1 MKLIGRTTLINASF
15 VLAGA
20 ACILA
25 CGNLIPIRGY
35 RFVASIATPLLC
47 FWGGMLIRCKVGEP
61 KWWVVAMAAMLMIA
75 SYGYSFYA
83 LSNFSSVNIFYQW
96 WGIMLL
102 GFILPW
108 DYLYQHRDQEGIKSG
123 IILLI
128 SALAFSTLD
137 LVNER
142 MTDVALPA
150 PVDDL
155 GTLLSSVT
163 LYVLPFAAIIPVYFA
178 AEFSFSKAGQWL
190 VEKKWFRWIIG
201 IAAAYTFLKII
212 VDLVFVPVW
221 DVQMWQ
227 LTQLFVQPFT
237 IYLIIVI
244 CRIVRKLKKKEITW
258 KEVFCI

>member
-1 MKLIGRTTLINASF
+1 MAGGACLLLIAGQNFNPYGPLPIKGFQFIAN
-15 VLAGA
+15 LAM
-20 ACILA
+20 
-25 CGNLIPIRGY
+25 PM
-35 RFVASIATPLLC
+35 LC
-47 FWGGMLIRCKVGEP
+47 FWVGMLIRHKVGKP
-61 KWWVVAMAAMLMIA
+61 KQWVIAIAGALMVA
-75 SYGYSFYA
+75 SYCYSIYA
-83 LSNFSSVNIFYQW
+83 LSHFSSVNIFYQW

-108 DYLYQHRDQEGIKSG
+108 EYLYQHRDQEGIKSG

-142 MTDVALPA
+142 MTVVTLPA

-190 VEKKWFRWIIG
+190 GEKKWFRWIIG

-227 LTQLFVQPFT
+227 LTLLFVQPFT

-244 CRIVRKLKKKEITW
+244 CRIVCKLRKKEITW